1 MAIIDLTNQATTL
14 VQSTVGRAGS
24 PDGNIFF
31 NKSSGLMELIP
42 VEELATLDLTSV
54 GGGATDP
61 NPLSQQDGIREEAI
75 YAFENRERSTDEDL
89 RKYERWWGANFKFA
103 GSYNMVNSRKLS
115 TQADR
120 DIIRGSGL
128 KELATDGG
136 VDRISMGA
144 RGLGTILSASQPYYQ
159 LSSGG
164 APVDFSKV
172 GNFDELIQ
180 VLGSTANVPSDATAG
195 DFDTRT
201 FLAVSIRTFGQNYGR
216 IASTE
221 LGITELGEF
230 FGGFAVS
237 ETTHLT
243 SGAFALADVYGGG
256 QIAPWTTMGLEELDV
271 AQSETGFNEADGNFT
286 WVLNNTAPGSLDQCV
301 AFLDALAQTD
311 DDINDHASNITN
323 GKRVDTWYS
332 YNGSGQV
339 VFDSPFA
346 GQGLFVE
353 QIPIADEQGA
363 VFIDD
368 AGGSKTRPFV
378 VSLEALVGSVAK
390 SDSNAW
396 YHCFFAASFN
406 TAGAVETQASDTS
419 VIKGLASSADVNNK
433 IIDAFDYDGDV
444 IGGSAGTNKDC
455 VYLCEG
461 NGGATQ
467 AKTLFTIS
475 RTTTIAFSCA
485 PVAETN
491 V

>member
-14 VQSTVGRAGS
+14 VQSTQGRAGT
-24 PDGNIFF
+24 PDGNVYFD
-31 NKSSGLMELIP
+31 KAAGKMELIP

-54 GGGATDP
+54 GGGVADA
-61 NPLSQQDGIREEAI
+61 NPLSTQDGIREEAI

-103 GSYNMVNSRKLS
+103 GSYNLVNSRKLS

-120 DIIRGSGL
+120 SIIRGSGL

-144 RGLGTILSASQPYYQ
+144 RGLGSILAGSQPYYQ
-159 LSSGG
+159 LSAGG

-180 VLGSTANVPSDATAG
+180 VLGSTANDPSDGTAG

-201 FLAVSIRTFGQNYGR
+201 FLAVSVRTFGQNYGR
-216 IASTE
+216 ITSTE

-237 ETTHLT
+237 ETPHLT

-256 QIAPWTTMGLEELDV
+256 QTAPWTSMGLEELDV
-271 AQSETGFNEADGNFT
+271 AQTESGFAEADGNFT
-286 WVLNNTAPGSLDQCV
+286 WVLNNTAVGTLSQCV

-311 DDINDHASNITN
+311 DDINDHASNTTN

-332 YNGSGQV
+332 YNGAGQV

-346 GQGLFVE
+346 GEGLFVE

-363 VFIDD
+363 LFIDD
-368 AGGSKTRPFV
+368 AGGSKSRPFV
-378 VSLEALVGSVAK
+378 VSLEAFLGSVAK
-390 SDSNAW
+390 ADAAAW
-396 YHCFFAASFN
+396 YHCFFATDFN
-406 TAGAVETQASDTS
+406 TSGAIEVQASDTS
-419 VIKGLASSADVNNK
+419 VIKGLASSSDGNNK
-433 IIDAFDYDGDV
+433 IIDAFDYDGDTV
-444 IGGSAGTNKDC
+444 GGSAGTDKDC

-467 AKTLFTIS
+467 AKTLFTVS

>member
-14 VQSTVGRAGS
+14 VQSTQSRSGV
-24 PDGNIFF
+24 PTGNVYF
-31 NKSSGLMELIP
+31 NKASGLLELIP

-75 YAFENRERSTDEDL
+75 YAFENRERAADEDL
-89 RKYERWWGANFKFA
+89 RKYERWLGANFKFA
-103 GSYNMVNSRKLS
+103 GSYNLVNSRKLA

-144 RGLGTILSASQPYYQ
+144 RGLGAILPTSQPYYQ
-159 LSSGG
+159 LSLGG
-164 APVDFSKV
+164 VPVDFSKV

-180 VLGSTANVPSDATAG
+180 VLGSTANTPSDATAG

-201 FLAVSIRTFGQNYGR
+201 FLAVSVRTFGQNYGR
-216 IASTE
+216 IASTA

-237 ETTHLT
+237 ESPHLT
-243 SGAFALADVYGGG
+243 SGAYSLANVYGGS
-256 QIAPWTTMGLEELDV
+256 QTAPWASMGLEELDV
-271 AQSETGFNEADGNFT
+271 PQVESGFNEANGNFT
-286 WVLNNTAPGSLDQCV
+286 WVLNNAAGGSLNQCV

-311 DDINDHASNITN
+311 NDINNHATNVTN
-323 GKRVDTWYS
+323 GKREGTWYT
-332 YNGSGQV
+332 YNGAGQV

-363 VFIDD
+363 VFIDN
-368 AGGSKTRPFV
+368 AGSSKTRPFV
-378 VSLEALVGSVAK
+378 VSLEAFLGSVAK
-390 SDSNAW
+390 ADTAAW
-396 YHCFFAASFN
+396 YHCYFAAAFN
-406 TAGAVETQASDTS
+406 TAGAVETRSSDTL
-419 VIKGLASSADVNNK
+419 VIKGLASTANAGNK
-433 IIDAFDYDGDV
+433 IIDAFDYDGDTV
-444 IGGSAGTNKDC
+444 GGTAGTNKDC

-467 AKTLFTIS
+467 AKTLFTVS